1 MKKNISRKNWIQNQ
15 HKDQYFKKSQ
25 ILGYRS
31 RSAFKLI
38 ELNKKFK
45 IIKKNSSLLDIGSS
59 PGGWSQVTAELV
71 KEGKILA
78 IDKKPMDIVKNV
90 TFLNEDFLEQETKD
104 KIIAFFG
111 GKIDVVI
118 SDMAANTTG
127 NKSTDCIRTNY
138 LSMEVLSFAL
148 KILKSNGS
156 LISKV
161 FMGDDFIS
169 VKNFAKKNFKI
180 VKFFKPNSSKSDS
193 KETYIQCT
201 I

>member
-1 MKKNISRKNWIQNQ
+1 MKKKVYIAGPLFNQ
-15 HKDQYFKKSQ
+15 HERQYLEDIAKHLESNGLECFLPHRDLKGVEES
-25 ILGYRS
+25 
-31 RSAFKLI
+31 
-38 ELNKKFK
+38 EL
-45 IIKKNSSLLDIGSS
+45 
-59 PGGWSQVTAELV
+59 TTTE
-71 KEGKILA
+71 
-78 IDKKPMDIVKNV
+78 MR
-90 TFLNEDFLEQETKD
+90 QETKD